1 MFPRVTSITPSQH
14 EDINTR
20 QPKLST
26 YKFLY
31 LSPLLF
37 LIIIIIIIF
46 RLIKPY
52 ITSVNEEASAN
63 S

>member
-37 LIIIIIIIF
+37 LIIIIIIF